1 MLGTLI
7 IVPESATNWGCLL
20 RLGASAVEVGVNQ
33 NLAAQYAKRTK
44 AEQYGIYLMYNL
56 PGKDSSAY
64 ISAATQELYGR
75 KRTIHQLFQHLNIIS
90 CLQAPTCKELKASLL
105 QAGFWYLERIV
116 LHKRPALWVRTGK
129 ELK

>member
-1 MLGTLI
+1 MSSLI
-7 IVPESATNWGCLL
+7 DYAWNPYYSTWNPPQIAGMPAS

-56 PGKDSSAY
+56 PGKIHLR
-64 ISAATQELYGR
+64 ISRRRHKNFMVE
-75 KRTIHQLFQHLNIIS
+75 KRTIHQLFQHLIIIS

-105 QAGFWYLERIV
+105 QAGFLV
-116 LHKRPALWVRTGK
+116 S
-129 ELK
+129 